1 MGEDVKP
8 KAAYIRKNSL
18 DYNQGQMIRDRLVR
32 AGVPVTVIASRG
44 PIPLPS
50 RNWRDMKGF
59 LLVAVRQRGR
69 FQSCRPSAHYQLPLV
84 SGCPGLCEYCYLHT
98 RFGQR
103 SYTTVYANLEEIL
116 SWAAECQT
124 QETVIFEGSAT
135 SDPVPFNEWTASLEQ
150 AIAFFARQE
159 RMRFRFATKF
169 HEVDSLLPL
178 DHRQHTEI
186 RFSVNTPAIIRQYEG
201 GTPSLIKRLAAARRV
216 REAGY
221 PSGFLIA
228 PILAYPTWKEDY
240 RQLITTIAET
250 VASRGDNI
258 TFELISHRYTSRAK
272 EMILSLNPEST
283 LPLVDEERQFK
294 YGQFGYGK
302 YVYPPS
308 VRKELQEVLTEAI
321 QEAMPKA
328 KILYFV

>member
-1 MGEDVKP
+1 M
-8 KAAYIRKNSL
+8 
-18 DYNQGQMIRDRLVR
+18 
-32 AGVPVTVIASRG
+32 
-44 PIPLPS
+44 
-50 RNWRDMKGF
+50 
-59 LLVAVRQRGR
+59 
-69 FQSCRPSAHYQLPLV
+69 
-84 SGCPGLCEYCYLHT
+84 
-98 RFGQR
+98 
-103 SYTTVYANLEEIL
+103 
-116 SWAAECQT
+116 
-124 QETVIFEGSAT
+124 
-135 SDPVPFNEWTASLEQ
+135 
-150 AIAFFARQE
+150 
-159 RMRFRFATKF
+159 
-169 HEVDSLLPL
+169 
-178 DHRQHTEI
+178 
-186 RFSVNTPAIIRQYEG
+186 
-201 GTPSLIKRLAAARRV
+201 
-216 REAGY
+216 
-221 PSGFLIA
+221 IA